1 MQISKID
8 QEEQFLTVLCG
19 KGFNITKSP
28 KYDEYQWGLASMVYK
43 FFDKKIENGAGKTE
57 IIQNKELAEELHK
70 PYIREDIKGKLHSS
84 FIDNI
89 CGADLDDLQLLN
101 KFDKGIR
108 FFLCVFFINIYSK
121 YERVVPLKN
130 KKKVLQLL
138 RLFKNFW
145 MNQAAN
151 QTKYG

>member
-43 FFDKKIENGAGKTE
+43 FFDKKIENG
-57 IIQNKELAEELHK
+57 
-70 PYIREDIKGKLHSS
+70 
-84 FIDNI
+84 
-89 CGADLDDLQLLN
+89 
-101 KFDKGIR
+101 
-108 FFLCVFFINIYSK
+108 VFFINIYSK